1 MKINANG
8 TITKS
13 NAVGT
18 TTDFK
23 IKTSATAF
31 KILSE
36 GLYSNKI
43 GSMIRELI
51 CNAYDAHCAA
61 GTKDTPIDVEL
72 PMVTNPLFRIR
83 DYGTGLSESDMQT
96 IYTTYFES
104 TKSGDNKYI
113 GGFGLGSKTP
123 LCYNTEQFFV
133 TSYFNRMKYVYNVSI
148 GETGAPVLTKWD
160 ECMTDEPNGLE
171 LLISVDINDVELF
184 KTEFYKFLIWTD
196 IKINRIG
203 YENDFARVGY
213 RRILPLA
220 DVYNPLLDNL
230 IGDSTIPFC
239 VHDYACVAFE
249 ADWDTKTAC
258 MVRVG
263 EVAYFAEYQKFFDAY
278 DKIVPDYVNDILAEA
293 ERVSGVSSY
302 NKENF
307 IISFFGY
314 PDKLKDF
321 VKYIP
326 PICLQV
332 NIGDVE
338 VTASREDISYTDAT
352 MRSLSVKLFGFLC
365 GCALK
370 TMELTAQFMES
381 GDPAIY
387 LDNRIITAYVKY
399 RFLAE
404 IATNTDELLFNNT
417 KHYDL
422 ARIRKLFKQ
431 ITDGFDI
438 TLNMRLNNTTRLFD
452 QTQHIRQRVRPILEM
467 VKGAEAKT
475 RLVEGHNIKICN
487 LDTCVFR
494 KTDDNI
500 WQVSFETDASYWSQ
514 VLDGNINVV
523 VSRLKPAGA
532 LEMPYFEQMGI
543 DTTGN
548 TIYLWVGVTSKIA
561 GERLIEHLNAAN
573 QLPNRLLNF
582 KIVSFLERCD
592 ELAYKPKSVAR
603 KVPCCLYSCKRDANH
618 KWEVS
623 EKYQPADCDCVSE
636 MLKKGETVYV
646 LPVYHNIKTIRN
658 SVQFFEEKL
667 PFLLNLLSKTET
679 KALIAVVPDTNCI
692 RFKEQYTKIGKGK
705 VLVMTDTANWLGD
718 ALLRA
723 RRHNYFVLSPFGT
736 PYMDLVGLLEKNPS
750 DGIFSWEQFFIKLCL
765 EETPHLKR
773 RTNLFTKMLKAF
785 GITTM
790 KEFYYFEQIMSI
802 VDLPE
807 IQGRK
812 FDLMK
817 EVYKIIDR
825 VSIKRLNEIA
835 RDIETLKLHADYQI
849 TDILVPALQ
858 RIIKRLLDNIGINS

>member
-1 MKINANG
+1 MKINTES

-83 DYGTGLSESDMQT
+83 DYGTGLSEADMRT
-96 IYTTYFES
+96 IYTTYFDS

-133 TSYFNRMKYVYNVSI
+133 TSYFNRKKYVYNVSI
-148 GETGAPVLTKWD
+148 GESGAPVLTKWD

-171 LLISVDINDVELF
+171 LLISVDINDIERF
-184 KTEFYKFLIWTD
+184 KSEFYKFLIWTD

-220 DVYNPLLDNL
+220 DVFNPLLDNL

-239 VHDYACVAFE
+239 VHDYACEAFE
-249 ADWDTKTAC
+249 ASWDTKTAC

-307 IISFFGY
+307 IISFFGS
-314 PDKLKDF
+314 PDKLKGF
-321 VKYIP
+321 VKCIP

-352 MRSLSVKLFGFLC
+352 IKCLSIKLFGFLC

-381 GDPAIY
+381 GDPSIY
-387 LDNRIITAYVKY
+387 LDNQIITAYVKY
-399 RFLAE
+399 TFLVK
-404 IATNTDELLFNNT
+404 IATNTDELLFNNA
-417 KHYDL
+417 KHYDST
-422 ARIRKLFKQ
+422 RIRKLFNQ

-438 TLNMRLNNTTRLFD
+438 TLNMRLNDTTRLFD
-452 QTQHIRQRVRPILEM
+452 QTQDIRLRVRTILEM
-467 VKGAEAKT
+467 VRGTEAKT

-500 WQVSFETDASYWSQ
+500 RQVSFETDAPYWSQ

-561 GERLIEHLNAAN
+561 GERLIEHLNSAN

-582 KIVSFLERCD
+582 KIVSFLERRD
-592 ELAYKPKSVAR
+592 ELAYKTKSIVR
-603 KVPCCLYSCKRDANH
+603 KVPCGLFSCRRDANN
-618 KWEVS
+618 KWEAS
-623 EKYQPADCDCVSE
+623 EKYQPADYDYVSE
-636 MLKKGETVYV
+636 TLKNGGTVYV
-646 LPVYHNIKTIRN
+646 LPVCYNIKNILN
-658 SVQFFEEKL
+658 SAHFFEKRL
-667 PFLLNLLSKTET
+667 PFLLNLLPKTET
-679 KALIAVVPDTNCI
+679 VAVIAVVPDINCVK
-692 RFKEQYTKIGKGK
+692 FKEEYAKLGKGI
-705 VLVMTDTANWLGD
+705 VWVMTDTANWLGD

-723 RRHNYFVLSPFGT
+723 HRHNYFVLSPFGT
-736 PYMDLVGLLEKNPS
+736 SYMDLVGLFEKNSS
-750 DGIFSWEQFFIKLCL
+750 DGISSWEEFFIKLCL

-773 RTNLFTKMLKAF
+773 RTNLFKDMLKSF
-785 GITTM
+785 GIKTM
-790 KEFYYFEQIMSI
+790 EEFYYFGQILSV
-802 VDLPE
+802 VDLPV

-817 EVYKIIDR
+817 EVFKNIDR
-825 VSIKRLNEIA
+825 ASIKRLSEIA
-835 RDIETLKLHADYQI
+835 RDIETLKLRADYQI

-858 RIIKRLLDNIGINS
+858 RIIKRLLDNAELNN

>member
-1 MKINANG
+1 
-8 TITKS
+8 
-13 NAVGT
+13 
-18 TTDFK
+18 
-23 IKTSATAF
+23 
-31 KILSE
+31 
-36 GLYSNKI
+36 
-43 GSMIRELI
+43 
-51 CNAYDAHCAA
+51 
-61 GTKDTPIDVEL
+61 
-72 PMVTNPLFRIR
+72 
-83 DYGTGLSESDMQT
+83 
-96 IYTTYFES
+96 
-104 TKSGDNKYI
+104 
-113 GGFGLGSKTP
+113 
-123 LCYNTEQFFV
+123 
-133 TSYFNRMKYVYNVSI
+133 
-148 GETGAPVLTKWD
+148 
-160 ECMTDEPNGLE
+160 
-171 LLISVDINDVELF
+171 
-184 KTEFYKFLIWTD
+184 
-196 IKINRIG
+196 
-203 YENDFARVGY
+203 
-213 RRILPLA
+213 
-220 DVYNPLLDNL
+220 
-230 IGDSTIPFC
+230 
-239 VHDYACVAFE
+239 
-249 ADWDTKTAC
+249 
-258 MVRVG
+258 MVRG
-263 EVAYFAEYQKFFDAY
+263 
-278 DKIVPDYVNDILAEA
+278 
-293 ERVSGVSSY
+293 
-302 NKENF
+302 
-307 IISFFGY
+307 
-314 PDKLKDF
+314 
-321 VKYIP
+321 
-326 PICLQV
+326 
-332 NIGDVE
+332 
-338 VTASREDISYTDAT
+338 T
-352 MRSLSVKLFGFLC
+352 
-365 GCALK
+365 
-370 TMELTAQFMES
+370 
-381 GDPAIY
+381 
-387 LDNRIITAYVKY
+387 
-399 RFLAE
+399 
-404 IATNTDELLFNNT
+404 
-417 KHYDL
+417 
-422 ARIRKLFKQ
+422 
-431 ITDGFDI
+431 
-438 TLNMRLNNTTRLFD
+438 
-452 QTQHIRQRVRPILEM
+452 
-467 VKGAEAKT
+467 EAKT

-523 VSRLKPAGA
+523 VSRLKPAEA
-532 LEMPYFEQMGI
+532 LKMPYFEQMGI

-592 ELAYKPKSVAR
+592 ELAYKPKSVVR

-646 LPVYHNIKTIRN
+646 LPVYYNIKTIRN

-750 DGIFSWEQFFIKLCL
+750 ADIFSWEQFFIKLCL

-790 KEFYYFEQIMSI
+790 KEFYYFEQIMSF
-802 VDLPE
+802 VDLPA

-817 EVYKIIDR
+817 EVYKIIDSA
-825 VSIKRLNEIA
+825 SIKRLSEIA
-835 RDIETLKLHADYQI
+835 RDIETLKLRADYQI

>member
-1 MKINANG
+1 MKINTES

-13 NAVGT
+13 NAIGT
-18 TTDFK
+18 TTEFK

-43 GSMIRELI
+43 GSMVRELI

-83 DYGTGLSESDMQT
+83 DYGTGLSEDDMRT
-96 IYTTYFES
+96 IYTTYFDS
-104 TKSGDNKYI
+104 TKNNDNKYI

-133 TSYFNRMKYVYNVSI
+133 TSYFNRKKYVYNVSI
-148 GETGAPVLTKWD
+148 GESGAPVLTKWD
-160 ECMTDEPNGLE
+160 ESMTDEPNGLE
-171 LLISVDINDVELF
+171 LLISVDINDIERF
-184 KTEFYKFLIWTD
+184 KSEFYKFLIWTD

-239 VHDYACVAFE
+239 VHDYACDAFE
-249 ADWDTKTAC
+249 ASWDTKTTC

-302 NKENF
+302 NKEIF
-307 IISFFGY
+307 ITSFFGSR
-314 PDKLKDF
+314 DKLRDF
-321 VKYIP
+321 VKCIP

-352 MRSLSVKLFGFLC
+352 IKCLSTKLFGFLC

-381 GDPAIY
+381 GDPSIY

-399 RFLAE
+399 TFLAK
-404 IATNTDELLFNNT
+404 IATNTDELLFNNA
-417 KHYDL
+417 KHYDST
-422 ARIRKLFKQ
+422 RIRKLFNQ

-438 TLNMRLNNTTRLFD
+438 TLNMRLNDTTRLFD
-452 QTQHIRQRVRPILEM
+452 QTQHIRQRARTILEM
-467 VKGAEAKT
+467 VKGTEAKT

-500 WQVSFETDASYWSQ
+500 RQVSFETDAPYWSQ

-532 LEMPYFEQMGI
+532 LEMLYFEQMGI

-561 GERLIEHLNAAN
+561 GERLIEHLNLAN

-582 KIVSFLERCD
+582 KIVSFLERRD
-592 ELAYKPKSVAR
+592 ELAYKPKSIVR
-603 KVPCCLYSCKRDANH
+603 KVPCGLFSCRRDANN

-623 EKYQPADCDCVSE
+623 EKYQPADYDYVSE
-636 MLKKGETVYV
+636 TLKNGGTVYV
-646 LPVYHNIKTIRN
+646 LPVCYNIKNIRN
-658 SVQFFEEKL
+658 SAHFFEKRL
-667 PFLLNLLSKTET
+667 PFLLNLLPKTET
-679 KALIAVVPDTNCI
+679 GAVIAVVPDINCVK
-692 RFKEQYTKIGKGK
+692 FKEEYAKLGKGI
-705 VLVMTDTANWLGD
+705 VWVMTDTANWLGD

-723 RRHNYFVLSPFGT
+723 HRHNYFVLTPFGNS
-736 PYMDLVGLLEKNPS
+736 YMDLVGLFEENSS
-750 DGIFSWEQFFIKLCL
+750 DGISSWEEFFIKLCL

-773 RTNLFTKMLKAF
+773 RTNLFKDMLKSF
-785 GITTM
+785 GIKTM
-790 KEFYYFEQIMSI
+790 EEFYYFGQILSV
-802 VDLPE
+802 VDLPV

-817 EVYKIIDR
+817 EVYKNIDR
-825 VSIKRLNEIA
+825 ASFKRLSEIA
-835 RDIETLKLHADYQI
+835 RDIETLKLRADYQI

-858 RIIKRLLDNIGINS
+858 RIIKRLLDNAELNN

>member
-1 MKINANG
+1 MKINTKG
-8 TITKS
+8 TIVKS

-61 GTKDTPIDVEL
+61 GTKNTPIDVEL
-72 PMVTNPLFRIR
+72 PMVTSPLFRIR
-83 DYGTGLSESDMQT
+83 DYGTGLSEADMQT

-104 TKSGDNKYI
+104 TKSGDNNYI

-160 ECMTDEPNGLE
+160 KCMTDEPNGLE
-171 LLISVDINDVELF
+171 LLISIDINDVERF
-184 KTEFYKFLIWTD
+184 KAEFYKFLIWND

-230 IGDSTIPFC
+230 VGDSTIPFC
-239 VHDYACVAFE
+239 VYDYACNAFE
-249 ADWDTKTAC
+249 ANWDTKTTC
-258 MVRVG
+258 MIRVG
-263 EVAYFAEYQKFFDAY
+263 EVVYFADYQKFFDAY
-278 DKIVPDYVNDILAEA
+278 NKIVPDYVNDILAEA
-293 ERVSGVSSY
+293 ERVSGVSEY

-307 IISFFGY
+307 IITFFGS

-321 VKYIP
+321 MQYIP

-338 VTASREDISYTDAT
+338 VTASRENISYTDAT
-352 MRSLSVKLFGFLC
+352 MRYLSIKLFGFLC

-370 TMELTAQFMES
+370 AMELTAQFMES

-399 RFLAE
+399 NFLKK
-404 IATNTDELLFNNT
+404 IATNTDKLLFNNT
-417 KHYDL
+417 KHYDSV
-422 ARIRKLFKQ
+422 RIRKLFKQ
-431 ITDGFDI
+431 ITDGFDVS
-438 TLNMRLNNTTRLFD
+438 LSMWLNNTTRLFD
-452 QTQHIRQRVRPILEM
+452 QTQRFRMRARTILRMISEI
-467 VKGAEAKT
+467 EAKT
-475 RLVEGHNIKICN
+475 RLAEGHDIKICN

-494 KTDDNI
+494 KIDNNI
-500 WQVSFETDASYWSQ
+500 RQVSFETDAPYWSQ

-561 GERLIEHLNAAN
+561 GKRLIEHLKAAN

-592 ELAYKPKSVAR
+592 ELAYKPKSVVR
-603 KVPCCLYSCKRDANH
+603 KVPCGLYSCRRDANH
-618 KWEVS
+618 KWEAS
-623 EKYQPADCDCVSE
+623 EKYQPADCDYVSE
-636 MLKKGETVYV
+636 TLKNGGTVYV
-646 LPVYHNIKTIRN
+646 LPIRCNIKNIRN
-658 SVQFFEEKL
+658 SVRFFEEKL
-667 PFLLNLLSKTET
+667 PFLLNLLPKTET
-679 KALIAVVPDTNCI
+679 KAVIAVIPDTNCV

-705 VLVMTDTANWLGD
+705 VLVMTDTANWIGN

-723 RRHNYFVLSPFGT
+723 HRHNYFVLSPYGT
-736 PYMDLVGLLEKNPS
+736 SYMELVGLFEKKPS
-750 DGIFSWEQFFIKLCL
+750 GGTFSWQQFFIKLCL
-765 EETPHLKR
+765 EETPHLKQH
-773 RTNLFTKMLKAF
+773 TNLFTKMLKSF

-790 KEFYYFEQIMSI
+790 KEFHYFEQIMSF
-802 VDLPE
+802 VDLPV

-825 VSIKRLNEIA
+825 VSIKRLSEIA
-835 RDIETLKLHADYQI
+835 RDIETLKLCADYQI
-849 TDILVPALQ
+849 SSILVPTLQ